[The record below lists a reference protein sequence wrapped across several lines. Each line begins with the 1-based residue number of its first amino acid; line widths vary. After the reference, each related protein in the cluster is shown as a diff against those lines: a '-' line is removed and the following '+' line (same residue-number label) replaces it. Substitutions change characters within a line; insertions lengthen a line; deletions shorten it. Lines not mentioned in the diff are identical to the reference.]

1 MIDITDLSKKY
12 GKKTVLENVNLKIE
26 NGMYGLLGENG
37 AGKTTMIKIL
47 ATVLGKSGG
56 KIEINGIPIEDISK
70 IRKLIGYMP
79 QEFSFY
85 PNYKVYEILEY
96 FSALSCIKIKMEE
109 IDKILLELNLLDEKH
124 KKVKYLSG
132 GMKRRLG
139 IAVAIIHSPQVLLVD
154 EPTVGLDPQE
164 RMNFRNLLVKLA
176 KDKTIILST
185 HIISDIEETCERLA
199 ILHKGKV
206 SFAGTQKELLKTG
219 EGWVWEYAGSPDETE
234 AFEREREDIVIV
246 SRRIFEGN
254 STIRFIAEHEKS
266 NKSKHVEARLEDCYI
281 GVINNKMKIG
291 CLS

>member
-1 MIDITDLSKKY
+1 MINITNLTKKY
-12 GKKTVLENVNLKIE
+12 GKKPVLDDVNLKIG

-37 AGKTTMIKIL
+37 AGKSTMIKIL

-56 KIEINGIPIEDISK
+56 EIEIDGIAIENVSN
-70 IRKLIGYMP
+70 IRKMIGYMP
-79 QEFSFY
+79 QDFAFY
-85 PNYKVYEILEY
+85 PNYKVYEIMEY
-96 FSALSCIKIKMEE
+96 FSALSCVPIKMEK
-109 IDKILLELNLLDEKH
+109 IDKILSELNLLDEKH

-176 KDKTIILST
+176 KNRTILLST

-219 EGWVWEYAGSPDETE
+219 EGYVWEYVGSPDETE
-234 AFEREREDIVIV
+234 AFESERDDIVIV
-246 SRRIFEGN
+246 SRRVFEGN
-254 STIRFIAEHEKS
+254 SIIRFISEHEKGD
-266 NKSKHVEARLEDCYI
+266 KSKPVEARLEDCYV
-281 GVINNKMKIG
+281 GVINNKMKTG
-291 CLS
+291 

>member
-1 MIDITDLSKKY
+1 MVDIINLSKKY
-12 GKKTVLENVNLKIE
+12 GRKTVLDNVNLKIE
-26 NGMYGLLGENG
+26 SGMYGLLGENG

-47 ATVLGKSGG
+47 ATVLEKSGG
-56 KIEINGIPIEDISK
+56 RIEINGVPIGNVSE

-79 QEFSFY
+79 QEFLFY

-96 FSALSCIKIKMEE
+96 FSALSCVSIKMEE
-109 IDKILLELNLLDEKH
+109 IDKILSELNLLDEKH

-139 IAVAIIHSPQVLLVD
+139 IAVAIIHSPQLLLVD

-164 RMNFRNLLVKLA
+164 RMNFRNLLVRLA
-176 KDKTIILST
+176 KDRTILLST

-206 SFAGTQKELLKTG
+206 SFDGTQKELLKMC
-219 EGWVWEYAGSPDETE
+219 EGYVWEYAGSPDETE
-234 AFEREREDIVIV
+234 AFEKERDDIVIV

-254 STIRFIAEHEKS
+254 STIRFIAEHGKS
-266 NKSKHVEARLEDCYI
+266 DKSKHVEARLEDCYI
-281 GVINNKMKIG
+281 GVINNKIKIG
-291 CLS
+291 